1 MKLLIDWDGGSTVIN
16 PGKPFTIGRDKSADI
31 QVMGSK
37 VSRTHL
43 RLEFDGN
50 HWNAVDL
57 DSSNGTFLNGKAVRE
72 FAITELISIFLGGDN
87 GQEIRLHPLEL
98 GKKKSKEPLKKAPI
112 QKGDRT
118 LVASVLENYPA
129 SYDDQTSRIR
139 LQQRIRIG
147 RDAAN
152 DWQIEDLTVSRFHA
166 EVVQNDSGG
175 FDLVDLRSSNG
186 SFINGQQIKRREI
199 EIGDLIS
206 IGGATRRFTSDGLD
220 SPVGIDG
227 VDVVAKDLHFSVGD
241 RQLLKDINFHLGP
254 RSLTA
259 IVGPSGAG
267 KSTLLNAITGRTT
280 PTEGQILI
288 GGRDLHKEF
297 GDLRQRIGLVP
308 QADILHTRLTVKQA
322 LNYGAALR
330 FPSETSKA
338 ERQARVEEVME
349 KLELT
354 PRADLRIDKLSGGQR
369 KRASIGLELLTKPS
383 ILVLDE
389 PTSGLDPG
397 LDAHVMETLR
407 KLADDGQTVVLV
419 THSVD
424 NLNFCDNVV
433 LLASGGR
440 IAYAGPSS
448 TVFTA
453 LGKNNWAEVFRM
465 LSSPEALLLSNK
477 KRSGVISPSTEL
489 SQEKVKKQSWVRQLL
504 TLSARYLRV
513 ISSDRYYLGLLAAI
527 PILIGLICYAT
538 AGDLGLGPGLPGAN
552 GEFFNPSARSNL
564 MILILGTV
572 FIGLSTSVQE
582 IIKEDPI
589 RLREKSV
596 GIRSGTYLMS
606 KVLILGFATTIQSV
620 IFASILLFNR
630 PVPEKGLFIG
640 SSYLEILF
648 LTVALGF
655 ASMCLGLLVSSI
667 LSSPEQAMPI
677 LVGLTMAQ
685 VVLSGALPGKNEGII
700 DLISPLVPS
709 YWSMNA
715 FSASVNLIDLSVIS
729 DPDLRG
735 RWEPIV
741 ETLTQGSSIVFG
753 MSLLF
758 LATCY
763 LVLSRKR

>member
-1 MKLLIDWDGGSTVIN
+1 
-16 PGKPFTIGRDKSADI
+16 
-31 QVMGSK
+31 
-37 VSRTHL
+37 
-43 RLEFDGN
+43 
-50 HWNAVDL
+50 
-57 DSSNGTFLNGKAVRE
+57 
-72 FAITELISIFLGGDN
+72 
-87 GQEIRLHPLEL
+87 
-98 GKKKSKEPLKKAPI
+98 
-112 QKGDRT
+112 
-118 LVASVLENYPA
+118 
-129 SYDDQTSRIR
+129 
-139 LQQRIRIG
+139 
-147 RDAAN
+147 
-152 DWQIEDLTVSRFHA
+152 
-166 EVVQNDSGG
+166 
-175 FDLVDLRSSNG
+175 
-186 SFINGQQIKRREI
+186 
-199 EIGDLIS
+199 
-206 IGGATRRFTSDGLD
+206 
-220 SPVGIDG
+220 
-227 VDVVAKDLHFSVGD
+227 
-241 RQLLKDINFHLGP
+241 
-254 RSLTA
+254 
-259 IVGPSGAG
+259 
-267 KSTLLNAITGRTT
+267 
-280 PTEGQILI
+280 
-288 GGRDLHKEF
+288 
-297 GDLRQRIGLVP
+297 
-308 QADILHTRLTVKQA
+308 
-322 LNYGAALR
+322 
-330 FPSETSKA
+330 
-338 ERQARVEEVME
+338 
-349 KLELT
+349 
-354 PRADLRIDKLSGGQR
+354 
-369 KRASIGLELLTKPS
+369 
-383 ILVLDE
+383 
-389 PTSGLDPG
+389 
-397 LDAHVMETLR
+397 METLR

-489 SQEKVKKQSWVRQLL
+489 SQEKVKKQSWLRQLL

-606 KVLILGFATTIQSV
+606 KVLILGIATTIQSV